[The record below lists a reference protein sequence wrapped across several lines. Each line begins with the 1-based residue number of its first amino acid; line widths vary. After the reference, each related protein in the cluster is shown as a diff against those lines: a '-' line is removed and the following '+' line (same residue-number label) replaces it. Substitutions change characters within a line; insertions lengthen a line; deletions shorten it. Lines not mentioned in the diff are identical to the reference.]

1 MLENVTTLSPQDGS
15 KPAPNATAVT
25 GASPRAVAASASV
38 QRGLRHICT
47 PCFDRIQP
55 AANLPTKLP
64 TIAARS
70 WGSRKERIGADSK
83 ALVRR
88 LDDQQSLKRQTI
100 ETRVRGTL
108 SAADSQTPKASIEAE
123 VAHIQEQ
130 IKALDS
136 EVCTMDALV
145 AQTECEVINFGESWK
160 QANPRRMREI
170 QTALLPEGLVYDQKT
185 RISRSCALT
194 RLTRRCWRNFP
205 CSPLGCGSSRQ
216 ETIANDARLLV
227 RRLDEQ
233 RTLNTR
239 LITAKL

>member
-88 LDDQQSLKRQTI
+88 LDDQQSLKRQRSRPAFAGRSPLPT
-100 ETRVRGTL
+100 
-108 SAADSQTPKASIEAE
+108 
-123 VAHIQEQ
+123 
-130 IKALDS
+130 
-136 EVCTMDALV
+136 
-145 AQTECEVINFGESWK
+145 
-160 QANPRRMREI
+160 PRR
-170 QTALLPEGLVYDQKT
+170 
-185 RISRSCALT
+185 
-194 RLTRRCWRNFP
+194 RRH
-205 CSPLGCGSSRQ
+205 PLKR
-216 ETIANDARLLV
+216 R
-227 RRLDEQ
+227 RRL
-233 RTLNTR
+233 
-239 LITAKL
+239 A